1 MNAAKKIKTLLE
13 TDQLTA
19 RICEVYGCDPS
30 RAAHYGLRF
39 AEAAQAFDNQF
50 PASGEASVFTAPGR
64 TEIGGNHTDHQHG
77 HVLAGSVDLD
87 VIAVAAPN
95 SDGLIRIKSEG
106 YPVDIINV
114 MNLRIHNEEIN
125 HSASL
130 IRGIA
135 ARFSA
140 LGYPVSGFDA
150 YTTSNVL
157 SGSGLSSSAAFEVL
171 VGNIINTFF
180 AGGLEDVISIAQIGQ
195 YAENVYYQKPCGLM
209 DQMASSVGGIIT
221 IDFKS
226 TTDPVVEK
234 VDYDFAHSG
243 YALVIIDS
251 GADHGDLTG
260 EYAAI
265 PSEMQAA
272 AAVFGQ
278 KVLRDVDPQLFYGNI
293 HMVREKA
300 GDRAA
305 LRAMHFFE
313 EDKRVSEQ
321 VAALRAG
328 NFDVFKQL
336 IIASGRSSGMY
347 LQNVFA
353 ASKPQEQAVSIVLAL
368 CEKLLAGKG
377 AWRVHGG
384 GFAGTV
390 QAFVPLSDT
399 ASFKEI
405 IEKQIGKD
413 KCHIL
418 NIRPVGGTC
427 LWK

>member
-1 MNAAKKIKTLLE
+1 MNASQKIKTLLE

-19 RICEVYGCDPS
+19 RICEVYGCDPA
-30 RAAHYGLRF
+30 RAAHYGLRY

-50 PASGEASVFTAPGR
+50 PGSGKASLFTAPGR

-114 MNLRIHNEEIN
+114 MNLTVHNEEIN

-150 YTTSNVL
+150 YTASNVL

-171 VGNIINTFF
+171 IGNIINTFF
-180 AGGLEDVISIAQIGQ
+180 AGGREDVISIAQIGQ

-234 VDYDFAHSG
+234 VDFDFAHSG

-265 PSEMQAA
+265 PSEMQEA
-272 AAVFGQ
+272 AAVFGK

-293 HMVREKA
+293 LMVREKA
-300 GDRAA
+300 DRE
-305 LRAMHFFE
+305 RQMPHTQHP
-313 EDKRVSEQ
+313 SC
-321 VAALRAG
+321 
-328 NFDVFKQL
+328 
-336 IIASGRSSGMY
+336 GR
-347 LQNVFA
+347 N
-353 ASKPQEQAVSIVLAL
+353 
-368 CEKLLAGKG
+368 
-377 AWRVHGG
+377 
-384 GFAGTV
+384 
-390 QAFVPLSDT
+390 VPLEIRARHDT
-399 ASFKEI
+399 
-405 IEKQIGKD
+405 
-413 KCHIL
+413 
-418 NIRPVGGTC
+418 
-427 LWK
+427 

>member
-1 MNAAKKIKTLLE
+1 MNAANRIKSLLE
-13 TDQLTA
+13 EGQLTA
-19 RICEVYGCDPS
+19 RICAVYGCDP
-30 RAAHYGLRF
+30 AHAVKHGDRF
-39 AEAAQAFDNQF
+39 SKAAQAFDNQF
-50 PASGEASVFTAPGR
+50 PSSGEASFFTAPGR

-95 SDGLIRIKSEG
+95 RDGLIRIKSEG
-106 YPVDIINV
+106 YPADIIDV
-114 MNLRIHNEEIN
+114 MSLTVHDEEIN
-125 HSASL
+125 QSASL

-135 ARFSA
+135 ARFA
-140 LGYPVSGFDA
+140 ELGYPVSGFDA

-171 VGNIINTFF
+171 IGNIINTFF
-180 AGGLEDVISIAQIGQ
+180 AGGKEDVISIAQIGQ

-226 TTDPVVEK
+226 TKNPVVEK

-265 PSEMQAA
+265 PAEMQAA

-293 HMVREKA
+293 HMVWEKA

-313 EDKRVSEQ
+313 EDRRVSEE

-328 NFDVFKQL
+328 DFDGFKQL
-336 IIASGRSSGMY
+336 IIASGRSSCMY

-353 ASKPQEQAVSIVLAL
+353 SSKPQEQAVSIVLAL
-368 CEKLLAGKG
+368 CERLLAGKG

-390 QAFVPLSDT
+390 QAFVPVSDT

-405 IEKQIGKD
+405 IEAYIGKN